1 MSSSLA
7 SLRQVPRSQRGVATL
22 VTTLVI
28 LFILTLI
35 VLSSSNVA
43 LFEQKTATNE
53 NRQRLADQAAEY
65 ALRLGGEFMKANIV
79 NLASAETNGWLAAG
93 TSKWA
98 LCANVSS
105 MSDTHPC
112 KSEPNPARRNQLY
125 FYCTANCTNT
135 NSTSINVPFNVVTG
149 AGVTQIGGTAAFPVQ
164 STVNALLCRLDT
176 TNIDAGDED
185 GDGNVTEILPSCRA
199 TPDPKSANRIAITL
213 VANSRLTGEGAVGS
227 VKETW
232 ANFDTFSTA
241 AAVPLVASGTVDI
254 TGNVTIVTAPNGAGQ
269 GVPASI
275 WTPVDA
281 DVDCTSVAANLP
293 GGSCASVS
301 SCQLGEFLQDTPEAN
316 LKTVCPFT
324 NNACGCDSPSAG
336 GTPTPEEVFANN
348 PDMLSGKVS
357 GANPKCCENMDIL
370 DRDGNRGKT
379 PNGNAKD
386 ITFYPGAGIDDFN
399 AQNDD
404 SLFEWIFNV
413 SNESNTT
420 RPAAGSTACD
430 PVGACVTGNTLT
442 NCSPVANCA
451 KNALLDASI
460 LNANSVTCDQLIAL
474 GAAASGL
481 YYVNDYA
488 THGQC
493 SLPDQVGS
501 PTSSAIVV
509 VDQEA
514 TINNTKFFGLLFVRS
529 DAKNAELHF
538 TGNADIYGALVVEG
552 TATGHGNVNI
562 VYLDTST
569 STTGKKLP
577 EGTRLGR
584 VSGSWLD
591 GARGGF

>member
-1 MSSSLA
+1 MTPSFA
-7 SLRQVPRSQRGVATL
+7 SLRQVPRTQRGVATL

-65 ALRLGGEFMKANIV
+65 ALRLAGEFMKANIV
-79 NLASAETNGWLAAG
+79 NLASAETNGWLASGSAR
-93 TSKWA
+93 WA
-98 LCANVSS
+98 LCSGVVSMPS
-105 MSDTHPC
+105 NHPC
-112 KSEPNPARRNQLY
+112 RSEPDPNRRNQLY
-125 FYCTANCTNT
+125 YYTFGANGMNVDYTAL
-135 NSTSINVPFNVVTG
+135 TG
-149 AGVTQIGGTAAFPVQ
+149 PGVTTIGGTVASGGAEFPVT

-176 TNIDAGDED
+176 TNVDTTDD
-185 GDGNVTEILPSCRA
+185 DNDGNTTEILPKCKA

-213 VANSRLTGEGAVGS
+213 ISNSVMGNENARGA

-254 TGNVTIVTAPNGAGQ
+254 TGDVQIVTAPNGAGN

-281 DVDCTSVAANLP
+281 DVDCTA
-293 GGSCASVS
+293 GGSCASIS
-301 SCQLGEFLQDTPEAN
+301 TCQLGEFLQDTPEAD
-316 LKTVCPFT
+316 LKTTCPT
-324 NNACGCDSPSAG
+324 VNNACGCIAVSGASG
-336 GTPTPEEVFANN
+336 EEIFAQN
-348 PDMLSGKVS
+348 PDFLSGKVQS
-357 GANPKCCENMDIL
+357 ASPNCCENMDIL
-370 DRDGNRGKT
+370 DRDGNKGTT
-379 PNGNAKD
+379 PNGAAKD
-386 ITFYPGAGIDDFN
+386 ITFYPGGGIDDFN
-399 AQNDD
+399 VNNDD
-404 SLFEWIFNV
+404 DLFEWIFNV
-413 SNESNTT
+413 SNEANTT
-420 RPAAGSTACD
+420 RPDATTEG
-430 PVGACVTGNTLT
+430 TGTGPTLT
-442 NCSPVANCA
+442 NCTPIANCA
-451 KNALLDASI
+451 INALLDTST
-460 LNANSVTCDQLIAL
+460 LNANSVTCAQLNAL

-488 THGQC
+488 TNGQC
-493 SLPDQVGS
+493 TLPSQVGS
-501 PTSSAIVV
+501 PSSSAIVV
-509 VDQEA
+509 VDEEA
-514 TINNTKFFGLLFVRS
+514 RINGTLFYGMLFVRS
-529 DAKNAELHF
+529 DDKTASLTF

-552 TATGHGNVNI
+552 QATGHGNVNI

-591 GARGGF
+591 STREGF

>member
-1 MSSSLA
+1 MKSSLA

-65 ALRLGGEFMKANIV
+65 ALRLGGEYMKANIV

-93 TSKWA
+93 TSRWS
-98 LCANVSS
+98 LCANVSG
-105 MSDTHPC
+105 MGATHPC
-112 KSEPNPARRNQLY
+112 MSEPNPTRRSQLY
-125 FYCTANCTNT
+125 FYCTASCTSNA
-135 NSTSINVPFNVVTG
+135 STAIFVPFNVVTG
-149 AGVTQIGGTAAFPVQ
+149 AGVTQIGGTAAFPVT

-176 TNIDAGDED
+176 TNIDAADED
-185 GDGNVTEILPSCRA
+185 GDGNVTEVLPSCRA

-213 VANSRLTGEGAVGS
+213 IAQSSLDNEGAVGT

-269 GVPASI
+269 GIPASI

-281 DVDCTSVAANLP
+281 DVDCTGAGALP

-301 SCQLGEFLQDTPEAN
+301 TCQLGEFLQSTPEAN
-316 LKTVCPFT
+316 LKTVCPFSNT
-324 NNACGCDSPSAG
+324 ACGCDSPSAG
-336 GTPTPEEVFANN
+336 GTPSPEEVFAGN
-348 PDMLSGKVS
+348 PDFLSGKVS

-379 PNGNAKD
+379 PNGDAKD
-386 ITFYPGAGIDDFN
+386 IAFYPGAGIDDY
-399 AQNDD
+399 AVLNDD
-404 SLFEWIFNV
+404 DLFEWIFGV
-413 SNESNTT
+413 SNEANTT
-420 RPAAGSTACD
+420 QLSATDTTCD
-430 PVGACVTGNTLT
+430 AVGGCTTGPTLT

-451 KNALLDASI
+451 QNALRDPAI
-460 LNANSVTCDQLIAL
+460 LNANIITCADLTTL
-474 GAAASGL
+474 GASASGL
-481 YYVNDYA
+481 YYVTNSPCA
-488 THGQC
+488 
-493 SLPDQVGS
+493 LPDQVGS

-509 VDQEA
+509 VEQTA

-529 DAKNAELHF
+529 DAKNASLTF
-538 TGNADIYGALVVEG
+538 TGNADVYGALVVEG

-577 EGTRLGR
+577 ESTRLGR

-591 GARGGF
+591 STRGGF